1 MTSLCWWY
9 ALENSSKSYLCKQ
22 EEEMRISEWISLAV
36 VERAVELIS
45 RPPYRDLIRH
55 FLNIS
60 DEMRLYHHQTN
71 QLIIR
76 GLELSLAVG
85 LVPFFQKLFCGS
97 SFVFFPFSYSLI
109 CGAAATHRQY
119 TRTMSGTTGG
129 KYAFRS
135 RTVGIKEPETENV
148 RNRKTRVE

>member
-36 VERAVELIS
+36 VERAVKLIS

-60 DEMRLYHHQTN
+60 DEMRLSLRPPPDESVNYPWTW
-71 QLIIR
+71 IIPGR
-76 GLELSLAVG
+76 GSRPFLFQIYLRFFFCFVSTFLFAHLLG
-85 LVPFFQKLFCGS
+85 SRNSSPVPKN
-97 SFVFFPFSYSLI
+97 
-109 CGAAATHRQY
+109 
-119 TRTMSGTTGG
+119 
-129 KYAFRS
+129 
-135 RTVGIKEPETENV
+135 NV
-148 RNRKTRVE
+148 RNDGRKICVSVTHGRHKRTRNRKCEK